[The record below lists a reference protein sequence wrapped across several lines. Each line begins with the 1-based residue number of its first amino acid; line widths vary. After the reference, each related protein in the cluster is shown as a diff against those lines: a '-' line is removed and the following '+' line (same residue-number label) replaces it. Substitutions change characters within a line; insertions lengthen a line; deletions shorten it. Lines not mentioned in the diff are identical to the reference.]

1 MQEPLPGLFHWTA
14 YHEGIG
20 MDVSSY
26 YVHDSATLIDPM
38 LPAEGLD
45 WFRER
50 PPERIVLTCRH
61 HYRHS
66 DRFVEE
72 FGVTVHCNEAGL
84 HEFEGGPEVE
94 GFRPGETV
102 APRIRAL
109 EVDALSPDETAL
121 HVAAGNG
128 AIALADGLV
137 RWGDDR
143 VGFVPDQLMG
153 DDPEAVKRGLRS
165 ALARIAAEEE
175 FDSLLFAHGVP
186 IVREGRR
193 ALERFLKGA

>member
-1 MQEPLPGLFHWTA
+1 MQEPLPSLFYWTA
-14 YHEGIG
+14 FHEGIG

-38 LPAEGLD
+38 VPAEGLD

-50 PPERIVLTCRH
+50 RPERIVLTCRH

-84 HEFEGGPEVE
+84 HEFDGGPEVE

-102 APRIRAL
+102 APGIRAL
-109 EVDALSPDETAL
+109 EVNALSPDETAL
-121 HVAAGNG
+121 HVATADG

-137 RWGDDR
+137 RWGDDQ

-153 DDPEAVKRGLRS
+153 DDPEAVKSGLRS

-193 ALERFLKGA
+193 ALERFLKSG